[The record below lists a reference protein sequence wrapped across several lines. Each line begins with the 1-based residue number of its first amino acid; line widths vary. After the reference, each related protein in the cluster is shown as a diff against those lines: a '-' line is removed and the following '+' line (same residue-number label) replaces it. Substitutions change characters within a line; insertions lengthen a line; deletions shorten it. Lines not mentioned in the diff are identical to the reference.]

1 MVSKEDIL
9 ENPREYTS
17 DEIIDA
23 INAGVITLQ
32 ELKDSGKLG
41 QRMQKTLESKL
52 GMESTSTS
60 SMDSPTLSNTDWV
73 VEKCH
78 RDVER
83 SSIFSKLSGAFSGDI
98 GKGEWLLS
106 LIVFNIVSFILAGM
120 ATSPHVSQGVGGI
133 FVLLFIAAVL
143 VMICQNT
150 RRCHDAGHSGWIQ
163 LIPLSYFYLMFAE
176 GEEENNNG
184 VVSRFLSF
192 SGRLDRSGYVSNLFL
207 SCILCI
213 FLCCL
218 GLLTDILSMQM
229 EHEPSLSFTKFWSC
243 CSIGI
248 FSAQA
253 CKRSHDLGRSGW
265 WQLVPFYG
273 IALLF
278 WPGDSGSN
286 EYGEN
291 PKE

>member
-17 DEIIDA
+17 DEIIEA

-32 ELKDSGKLG
+32 ELKDNGKLG

-60 SMDSPTLSNTDWV
+60 SMDSPTLSNTDWA

-78 RDVER
+78 RDVDVKKER

-98 GKGEWLLS
+98 GKGEWFLS

-120 ATSPHVSQGVGGI
+120 VTSPQVSQEVGGI
-133 FVLLFIAAVL
+133 LVLLLIAAVL

-207 SCILCI
+207 ASSVFSCVVWD
-213 FLCCL
+213 F
-218 GLLTDILSMQM
+218 
-229 EHEPSLSFTKFWSC
+229 
-243 CSIGI
+243 
-248 FSAQA
+248 
-253 CKRSHDLGRSGW
+253 
-265 WQLVPFYG
+265 
-273 IALLF
+273 
-278 WPGDSGSN
+278 
-286 EYGEN
+286 
-291 PKE
+291 